1 MNRTTVQLCN
11 NHKLAFTHTQNKK
24 EKNKG
29 RVVQKVALPSPLS
42 LHLKC
47 RERGEDESM

>member
-24 EKNKG
+24 EKKQGKG
-29 RVVQKVALPSPLS
+29 GAEGGATLTSLSAFEVQ
-42 LHLKC
+42 
-47 RERGEDESM
+47 RERRR